1 MKKET
6 YEVRRVGGFTMAVGL
21 TWAQAKETAQA
32 IADLFEGGQ
41 GYIYNEQTGK
51 LEAIY
56 HTTRREG

>member
-1 MKKET
+1 MKKAT

-21 TWAQAKETAQA
+21 TWEQAKDNAQA
-32 IADLFEGGQ
+32 IANLFEGGQ

-56 HTTRREG
+56 HTTRKEG